1 MSKDRL
7 TDYAEDT
14 GTLMNAYTSREHT
27 SYYFQGNE
35 QNTGKLIEIL
45 ADIIQNPNLEKTSIN
60 YERYVITAEYDG
72 KR

>member
-1 MSKDRL
+1 MTKQRL

-27 SYYFQGNE
+27 SYYFQGNQ

-45 ADIIQNPNLEKTSIN
+45 ADIIQNPNLEKSSIN
-60 YERYVITAEYDG
+60 YERMVITAEYDG
-72 KR
+72 E

>member
-1 MSKDRL
+1 MTKQRL

-27 SYYFQGNE
+27 SYYFQGNQ

-45 ADIIQNPNLEKTSIN
+45 ADIIQNPNLEKSSIN
-60 YERYVITAEYDG
+60 YERMVITAEYDG
-72 KR
+72 

>member
-1 MSKDRL
+1 MTKQRL

-27 SYYFQGNE
+27 SYYFQGNQ

-45 ADIIQNPNLEKTSIN
+45 ADIIQNPNLEKSSIN
-60 YERYVITAEYDG
+60 YERMVITAEYDG
-72 KR
+72 Q